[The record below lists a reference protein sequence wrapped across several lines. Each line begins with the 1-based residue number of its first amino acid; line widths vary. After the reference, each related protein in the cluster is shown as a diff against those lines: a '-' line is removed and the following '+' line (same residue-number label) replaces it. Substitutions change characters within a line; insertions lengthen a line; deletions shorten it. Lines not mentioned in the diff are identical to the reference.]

1 MSLEA
6 GYPDAP
12 GGVGYYI
19 VGGGGSDVRSNAM
32 KRRCDR
38 CPPALEALGGEEGG
52 WGGRSTP
59 GRWWGTGR
67 EVTATATWRGTS
79 CTALRE
85 GGAAKGWRQVCD
97 LR

>member
-52 WGGRSTP
+52 WGGP
-59 GRWWGTGR
+59 
-67 EVTATATWRGTS
+67 
-79 CTALRE
+79 
-85 GGAAKGWRQVCD
+85 GGAIPEVVVPRGGGGGRGG
-97 LR
+97 R